1 MPLVSYGRQTGRTV
15 RSGLMKLVTIIIKHE
30 IMINTDGTW
39 RSMKESG
46 SHVQFAAL
54 VKMGILHV
62 SVPYVVH
69 HQ

>member
-1 MPLVSYGRQTGRTV
+1 MKMGAYRWYLAVHEGV
-15 RSGLMKLVTIIIKHE
+15 R
-30 IMINTDGTW
+30 
-39 RSMKESG
+39 